1 MGGGQRG
8 IDGSKCSIWRHF
20 QVARHQP
27 SRISVLL
34 KVIFQKIHST
44 DIQISYFKPLP
55 SRSNRQPR
63 LISATIYL
71 VLKDY
76 SKKSNAR
83 ISVCLDQNV
92 VNGRVDEIE
101 TYSFNNTTLSAQEQ
115 EVYTS
120 NQPKTIQLSL
130 KIALLKVGSINWQQ
144 ENEAWLH
151 WVQQST
157 LLGLPLSSWDQMN

>member
-1 MGGGQRG
+1 MGGGQRR

-83 ISVCLDQNV
+83 ISLCLDQNV

-144 ENEAWLH
+144 ENEA
-151 WVQQST
+151 
-157 LLGLPLSSWDQMN
+157 